1 MGTQHILVWYKENKV
16 YADLSTTN
24 TRIQDSYRISSKS
37 DMKAILEELR
47 ERSCSTDMAINLL
60 SINEMVREWR
70 AHNLLYDLHLFR
82 SHTKDVDLN
91 IGNPWCLKVLYAV
104 VSLLYCLVLS

>member
-37 DMKAILEELR
+37 DIKAILEELR

-60 SINEMVREWR
+60 SINEIVREWR

-91 IGNPWCLKVLYAV
+91 IGNP
-104 VSLLYCLVLS
+104 